1 MLSLCPLKRF
11 DSEKPLSHPPWKMEI
26 RKTVFLPFCGGVLMV
41 ERRCHHEGSFPI
53 LPGGGAL
60 KSCCLQLPRTA
71 VEAEG
76 VKYQSSFYHLKRP
89 WANGIPSQFLH
100 PQIGSEGQSSFATGV
115 KMKGGAIWTVS
126 GIQLVSRMWAEK
138 SLSSNATPTLHLQQ
152 CSMTLSDSF
161 RDAGLPQH
169 TTLGLQWWGGQVLNA
184 HICAF
189 IRLSLYMS
197 WLAFNLPGHCIGL
210 GLYTSF
216 YGWTN

>member
-1 MLSLCPLKRF
+1 MSSWRELPYPSRRGRSEELLPAASQ
-11 DSEKPLSHPPWKMEI
+11 DS
-26 RKTVFLPFCGGVLMV
+26 CGGRGGEIPV
-41 ERRCHHEGSFPI
+41 FI
-53 LPGGGAL
+53 LP
-60 KSCCLQLPRTA
+60 
-71 VEAEG
+71 
-76 VKYQSSFYHLKRP
+76 LKRP
-89 WANGIPSQFLH
+89 WANGIPSQFIH